1 MPGIKCYSLIM
12 ANAINTAADKMTFDA
27 ASEQA
32 FVQLAKVH
40 GKRAARLELDAL
52 VDTAIAQR
60 SDRRSARDLSIEFG
74 VDQFLVEVIQ
84 AQ

>member
-1 MPGIKCYSLIM
+1 M
-12 ANAINTAADKMTFDA
+12 ANAINNTADTMTFDA

-32 FVQLAKVH
+32 FAQLAKVH

-60 SDRRSARDLSIEFG
+60 SDRRSAYNLSVEFG
-74 VDQFLVEVIQ
+74 VDQILVEALQ